1 MSGHSKWAQIKRQ
14 KGVADVK
21 KGKVFSQLS
30 KMITI
35 AAKNGGD
42 PDFNPSLRIAIE
54 KAKKENMPADNIER
68 AIKKGTGELEG
79 NAIEEV
85 LYEAYGPGGI
95 ALIIEAATDNS
106 NRTVSEIKHIL
117 SRNNGRMGETGS
129 VKWMF
134 NHLGYLEID
143 KRRLEIGE
151 SDLESAII
159 DSGAEDF
166 NFQDSIII
174 VYVKPAD
181 LYKTKDN
188 LERRGIKISEVGFEW
203 KAKNKIKIEDEKIN
217 RQIEKLFGE
226 LEKQED
232 VSEAHSNLEELP
244 NC

>member
-21 KGKVFSQLS
+21 KGKAFSQLS

-35 AAKNGGD
+35 VAKNGGD

-54 KAKKENMPADNIER
+54 KAKKENMPTDNIER
-68 AIKKGTGELEG
+68 AIKKGAGELEG

-117 SRNNGRMGETGS
+117 SRNNGVVGETGS

-143 KRRLEIGE
+143 KRRLEISE

-166 NFQDSIII
+166 NFQGSIIT
-174 VYVKPAD
+174 VYTKPAN

-188 LERRGIKISEVGFEW
+188 LEKRGIKISETGFEW
-203 KAKNKIKIEDEKIN
+203 KAKNKIKIEDEKVN
-217 RQIEKLFGE
+217 KQIEKLFEE
-226 LEKQED
+226 LEEQED
-232 VSEAHSNLEELP
+232 IGEVHSNLE
-244 NC
+244 

>member
-21 KGKVFSQLS
+21 KGKIFSQLS
-30 KMITI
+30 KIITI

-42 PDFNPSLRIAIE
+42 PDFNPSLKIAIE

-68 AIKKGTGELEG
+68 AIKKGTGKLEG
-79 NAIEEV
+79 SAMEEV

-95 ALIIEAATDNS
+95 ALTIEAATDNS

-117 SRNNGRMGETGS
+117 SRNNGRIGEAGS

-134 NHLGYLEID
+134 NYLGYLEID

-166 NFQDSIII
+166 NFQDNVII
-174 VYVKPAD
+174 VYTKPTN
-181 LYKTKDN
+181 LFKTKDN
-188 LERRGIKISEVGFEW
+188 LEKRGIKISETGFEW
-203 KAKNKIKIEDEKIN
+203 KAKNKIKIEDEKTN
-217 RQIEKLFGE
+217 RQIEKLFEELGE
-226 LEKQED
+226 QED
-232 VSEAHSNLEELP
+232 VSEVHSNLEE
-244 NC
+244 